1 MPTRPSCGAEEG
13 VRMPPPAELDAGAE
27 TAALVAEPAALTQT
41 DDVRLDVFSPRAA
54 ARVQADGMAAVAI
67 DGIVVADNFLPAA
80 LFAGALTEF
89 QQHMREHES
98 SPARLE
104 TVVQLA
110 VPRELE
116 RGLREY
122 AAGGASVDWKTSA
135 DDDDGGLIELS
146 GQAQFGDHP
155 DHADVMGCGGPVDGR
170 VCLLYLS
177 GQGALVFTDV
187 STGQERRVEILP
199 NRAVSWPNAQHTH
212 RVEAALGHADEP
224 RLMIGPHFS
233 DTSVGGQLVR
243 CGAKA
248 FMDPT
253 LGLFNGVNRSPTQGQ
268 QKLIE
273 TPCLKGLLKMM
284 FFGCVVCLCVVG
296 GIIVLLVAAKNDG
309 F

>member
-1 MPTRPSCGAEEG
+1 M
-13 VRMPPPAELDAGAE
+13 
-27 TAALVAEPAALTQT
+27 
-41 DDVRLDVFSPRAA
+41 AA
-54 ARVQADGMAAVAI
+54 AHG
-67 DGIVVADNFLPAA
+67 GIVVADDFLPAA

-104 TVVQLA
+104 KVVQLA

-135 DDDDGGLIELS
+135 DDDDAGGLIELS
-146 GQAQFGDHP
+146 GQAQRGDHP
-155 DHADVMGCGGPVDGR
+155 EHADVTGCGGPVDGR

-177 GQGALVFTDV
+177 GHGSLVFTDV
-187 STGQERRVEILP
+187 STGQERRVEITP
-199 NRAVSWPNAQHTH
+199 NRAVSWPNARHTH

-233 DTSVGGQLVR
+233 DTSAGGKLVR
-243 CGAKA
+243 CGMKA
-248 FMDPT
+248 FIPSGND
-253 LGLFNGVNRSPTQGQ
+253 
-268 QKLIE
+268 
-273 TPCLKGLLKMM
+273 LLKMM
-284 FFGCVVCLCVVG
+284 LVGCAACLCVVG
-296 GIIVLLVAAKNDG
+296 GIIVLLVAAKTDG